1 MKRKNFLQAILLRLT
16 SRRRHD
22 REASEIA
29 ARHGM
34 LEDYMAARRNGLSP
48 LEALEEFD
56 LVGPEERQLF
66 S

>member
-1 MKRKNFLQAILLRLT
+1 
-16 SRRRHD
+16 
-22 REASEIA
+22 
-29 ARHGM
+29 M
-34 LEDYMAARRNGLSP
+34 LEDYKAARRNGLSP